1 MSPALFMASFAPWET
16 EKKKEE
22 PIWARPKT
30 RFTRAAERRRPTWRT
45 RRTSKAPPKKA
56 TSGAEAMGM
65 RTFCS
70 VEPTFTAPTPAAAM
84 PPPMRAPTRT
94 WVSEMGIPRM

>member
-1 MSPALFMASFAPWET
+1 
-16 EKKKEE
+16 
-22 PIWARPKT
+22 
-30 RFTRAAERRRPTWRT
+30 
-45 RRTSKAPPKKA
+45 
-56 TSGAEAMGM
+56 M